1 MSDYPVTDP
10 ELIAAIADR
19 GQQDAWY
26 EFERIYAPAL
36 LVTLI
41 KRGLTRTDAEECCQ
55 RIFAKLILAVDR
67 YEHDGRPASF
77 RRWLYRVARNETT
90 SFLRQQAHHPNTL
103 SPSGLLQR
111 EIDDS
116 GRPIVSKPTTTGSAS
131 FEAEIEMEYCKNVF
145 LEASTVV
152 QAEVSSKQWQA
163 FWRTMVE
170 AEPTH
175 QVAKNLNMSVGAVYV
190 AKGRILKKLQSIV
203 KRWEDNR

>member
-36 LVTLI
+36 LVTLT
-41 KRGLTRTDAEECCQ
+41 KRGLSRTDAEECCQ
-55 RIFAKLILAVDR
+55 RIFARLIQAVDR

-90 SFLRQQAHHPNTL
+90 SFLRQQANHPNTM

-116 GRPIVSKPTTTGSAS
+116 GRPIASRPTANAS
-131 FEAEIEMEYCKNVF
+131 DGFEAEIDREYCKNVF
-145 LEASTVV
+145 LEAAAVV
-152 QAEVSSKQWQA
+152 QAEVSPKQWQA

-170 AEPTH
+170 GQPTYK
-175 QVAKNLNMSVGAVYV
+175 VAKHLKMSVGAVYM
-190 AKGRILKKLQSIV
+190 AKGRILKRLQATV
-203 KRWEDNR
+203 KRWEDVS